1 MYKIDYR
8 WKRLRVVWR
17 RWHTSL
23 NETMVYENRKITPY
37 EEKAIKLWKLL
48 LKDEDTQMSY
58 NTIGVR
64 QLEKENVFMIFQQ
77 TGSNDYL
84 MTLVDIND
92 QTRSLYELHIPDKHA
107 EIVCDSFDIEM
118 EKRMKKNELNA
129 LSIIEYDIDKL
140 IEKEELAVLQR
151 MKK

>member
-92 QTRSLYELHIPDKHA
+92 
-107 EIVCDSFDIEM
+107 
-118 EKRMKKNELNA
+118 
-129 LSIIEYDIDKL
+129 
-140 IEKEELAVLQR
+140 
-151 MKK
+151 